1 MLARLTVAGIVADRE
16 GTIVY
21 ANDAV
26 EALLGRSAT
35 SLIGQPVTT
44 LVPRR
49 LLAAHRAAFAR
60 WAEADTDGFDGRNL
74 RLPAVTAT
82 GDELP
87 VGAVLSPV
95 AGPDGRD
102 HVLALIRPRDAPHE
116 AVNAVALELLS
127 ELAQDQPVAEAVGG
141 LLRVIGQRLDWD
153 LTNLWVVDDDW
164 GALRV
169 LGMWNASGQDHGLFQ
184 AATRE
189 TTFTPGTGLAGQ
201 VWASGVPRSI
211 EHLDTDPEFIRRKA
225 AVASGLRTGFA
236 FPIEHDGHVVGVI
249 DMFRS
254 RPEPIE
260 AEHVAVLAGIGQ
272 HLGHYLDR
280 VRRLERDHRAE
291 ERLRLIAAGNELLAR
306 WLDYPAPLDDVCAL
320 LVPDVAEVCVID
332 LVRDTHLERVG
343 QDYAD
348 PGYEA
353 DVDRF
358 GELVPLETI
367 QAGPIAVVH
376 TGDSV
381 VYEAV
386 GADELAAGVPVDL
399 PPDLLARLAP
409 VSTLIVPLIGRGAV
423 VGTLSL
429 ARRGGRFDDDD
440 RRFAEE
446 LGRHIGLA
454 VANAALYE
462 RERAVAAA
470 LQQSLLPPHLPEV
483 PGMEIACRYEPGG
496 TRLVVGGDF
505 YDLFEVEPGCWIA
518 LVGDVCGTGA
528 EAAAITSQLRYSARA
543 LASRVDSPA
552 ELLGEI
558 NAALLHR
565 GDTRFCT
572 ALVARLTPG
581 PDGVQV
587 TLASGGH
594 PPPVLISRSGTRLV
608 DCPGTLLG
616 IYTDTVHDEV
626 DLVLAHGESLAL
638 YTDGVTETRDAG
650 GEMLGEERLVAV
662 LDACV
667 EEDAGKTADQ
677 LVQAAVDHA
686 AFTPADDIAV
696 LVLRHQ

>member
-35 SLIGQPVTT
+35 SLIGRPVTT

-60 WAEADTDGFDGRNL
+60 WAEADTDGFDGRYL
-74 RLPAVTAT
+74 RLPALTAT

-116 AVNAVALELLS
+116 AVNAVALELVS

-169 LGMWNASGQDHGLFQ
+169 LGMWNAPGQDHDLFQ

-201 VWASGVPRSI
+201 VWARGVPRSI
-211 EHLDTDPEFIRRKA
+211 EHLDADPEFLRRKA

-260 AEHVAVLAGIGQ
+260 AEHVAVLAGIGE

-320 LVPDVAEVCVID
+320 VVPDVAEVCVID

-343 QDYAD
+343 QAYAD

-386 GADELAAGVPVDL
+386 EADELAAGVPVDL

-518 LVGDVCGTGA
+518 LVGDVCGTGRRGRGHHLPA
-528 EAAAITSQLRYSARA
+528 PVLGPGPGLPGGQPRRAAGRDQRRPARPG
-543 LASRVDSPA
+543 RHP
-552 ELLGEI
+552 
-558 NAALLHR
+558 LLHR
-565 GDTRFCT
+565 AGGPAHARARRGPGD
-572 ALVARLTPG
+572 PG
-581 PDGVQV
+581 QRRPPATGADQSIGH
-587 TLASGGH
+587 ASG
-594 PPPVLISRSGTRLV
+594 
-608 DCPGTLLG
+608 
-616 IYTDTVHDEV
+616 
-626 DLVLAHGESLAL
+626 
-638 YTDGVTETRDAG
+638 
-650 GEMLGEERLVAV
+650 
-662 LDACV
+662 
-667 EEDAGKTADQ
+667 
-677 LVQAAVDHA
+677 
-686 AFTPADDIAV
+686 
-696 LVLRHQ
+696 